1 MKGKHFGVYSP
12 IRTLDER
19 IRDRFPHGAVYHC
32 EPRQMDTIYERRLRL
47 MSSSIRSRPDWIE
60 NLNDSDA
67 CADWAAEAKAQ
78 KLTDLE
84 FRYVL
89 DVLAY
94 YSSLHFPNSDLRFSA
109 ADGAW
114 FSDTLIDAE
123 TTKKLRDYAAV
134 LESVPD
140 LQKDWHPD
148 VRSRMLNLIDPSLYP
163 LIYDRSWLCRQ
174 SSTAAGDSGPE
185 YYLPV
190 VVKKQALYASD
201 KFSWLPSEFRV
212 DDAGAVT
219 IESYINNLHPVKHAA
234 LYPVIAHV
242 FSKFLPLLEQV
253 LTDLV
258 HPHVPGVE
266 LDLYECYDYG
276 GPEPERGRRP
286 YYEYLEELECWEE
299 DASYVDPK
307 PKRFVAPE
315 RPVNPYKL
323 RGRRLQ
329 AVVRMSNIELTSEKP
344 TYGGKSWSVAGL
356 DNERII
362 ATGIFFY
369 DVVNIAPCSLKFREP
384 LNAYHSASKAN
395 YYHAIRFAYDING
408 DLSGRPARVSQELGD
423 VDIKDG
429 RCLVF
434 PNTYQY
440 TMPRITREL
449 TSKPGHCK
457 MLTFYFVNSS
467 TRIPSTEIVPPHQKD
482 WWAEGILSFEP
493 FRSLPLVVDG
503 IMAKIDYPISLKE
516 AKDIRLQLEAE
527 VKKKTANVSSKFFEP
542 FYTLKTFKNDY

>member
-1 MKGKHFGVYSP
+1 
-12 IRTLDER
+12 
-19 IRDRFPHGAVYHC
+19 
-32 EPRQMDTIYERRLRL
+32 MDTIYERRLRL

-89 DVLAY
+89 DELAY
-94 YSSLHFPNSDLRFSA
+94 YSSLHFPNSDLRLSA

-123 TTKKLRDYAAV
+123 PTKKLRDYAAV

-140 LQKDWHPD
+140 RQKDWHPD

-174 SSTAAGDSGPE
+174 SSTLPTAALTLESLGELPGSFEKWCEPRRAASDSGPE

-190 VVKKQALYASD
+190 VVKKQASYASD
-201 KFSWLPSEFRV
+201 KFNWLPSEFRV
-212 DDAGAVT
+212 DDTGAVT
-219 IESYINNLHPVKHAA
+219 IESYINNLHPVKHAT
-234 LYPVIAHV
+234 LYPVIAHM

-258 HPHVPGVE
+258 HPRVPGVE

-299 DASYVDPK
+299 DTSYVDPK
-307 PKRFVAPE
+307 PKWFVAPG

-323 RGRRLQ
+323 CGRRL
-329 AVVRMSNIELTSEKP
+329 
-344 TYGGKSWSVAGL
+344 
-356 DNERII
+356 
-362 ATGIFFY
+362 
-369 DVVNIAPCSLKFREP
+369 LKFREP
-384 LNAYHSASKAN
+384 LNAYHSASRAN
-395 YYHAIRFAYDING
+395 YYRAIRFAYDING

-440 TMPRITREL
+440 IMPRITREL

-457 MLTFYFVNSS
+457 ILTFYFVDPS
-467 TRIPSTEIVPPHQKD
+467 TRIPLTEIVPPHQKD
-482 WWAEGILSFEP
+482 WWAEDVLSSEP

-516 AKDIRLQLEAE
+516 AKEIRLQLEAA

-542 FYTLKTFKNDY
+542 FYTFKTFKNYY